1 MSVYRLQVPL
11 ALLLFAVTLAAAP
24 PIAGSWDL
32 STVDPDGNPVRATL
46 SMKEAAGKLSG
57 TLIVEDMLLGLSD
70 AAMDGDIFTCKV
82 TYEERVFQVRV
93 KVAGDSLEGA
103 WESVGG
109 RKGAIKGQRSKS

>member
-1 MSVYRLQVPL
+1 M
-11 ALLLFAVTLAAAP
+11 ALMLFAVTLAAAP

-46 SMKEAAGKLSG
+46 SMKETSGKLAG
-57 TLIVEDMLLGLSD
+57 TLMVEDMLLGLSD
-70 AAMDGDIFTCKV
+70 AAMDGDTFTCKV
-82 TYEERVFQVRV
+82 TYEERVFQVKV

-103 WESVGG
+103 WESAGG